1 MIERFVSSEE
11 SLFFYGV
18 VMPFLIIFIGS
29 TYAYCQAGIPLPFAI
44 LAGLGT
50 AFLFYALLF
59 ILSII
64 YCWVE
69 KLRKASKLLEALN
82 QIEKEQLIEFLKKKG
97 FHFEEKEDEKQN
109 GE

>member
-1 MIERFVSSEE
+1 MNDEYV
-11 SLFFYGV
+11 FYGILT
-18 VMPFLIIFIGS
+18 PFLIIFVGS

-50 AFLFYALLF
+50 AFLFYASLF

-69 KLRKASKLLEALN
+69 KLRKAQKLLEALN
-82 QIEKEQLIEFLKKKG
+82 QIEKEQLIELLKKKG
-97 FHFEEKEDEKQN
+97 FHFKEKEAENQN

>member
-1 MIERFVSSEE
+1 MVEE
-11 SLFFYGV
+11 NLFFYGV
-18 VMPFLIIFIGS
+18 IMPFLIIFIGS

-50 AFLFYALLF
+50 AFLFYASLF

-69 KLRKASKLLEALN
+69 KLRKASKVLEALN
-82 QIEKEQLIEFLKKKG
+82 EIEKEQLIKLLKKKG
-97 FHFEEKEDEKQN
+97 FTFEEKEEKVN
-109 GE
+109 E